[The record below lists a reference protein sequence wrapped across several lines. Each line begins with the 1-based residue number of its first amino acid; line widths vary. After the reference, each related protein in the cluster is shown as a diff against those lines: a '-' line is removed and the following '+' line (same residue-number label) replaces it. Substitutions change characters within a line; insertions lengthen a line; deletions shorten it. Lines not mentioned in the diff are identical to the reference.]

1 MSMKSIGALVCALS
15 AALVMLSVSMPA
27 AAQRARA
34 RRGPRIIRL
43 EEIVVEGRVQKP
55 NAFYILERSSLGFEV
70 LELRTSFVREVVRS
84 VERQPF

>member
-1 MSMKSIGALVCALS
+1 MRLGWLVPVFLAG
-15 AALVMLSVSMPA
+15 SVLLA
-27 AAQRARA
+27 AAPVGAQRTRA

>member
-1 MSMKSIGALVCALS
+1 MKPIGALVAALAAALVLLS
-15 AALVMLSVSMPA
+15 AASPA